1 MPEGGKSLSAKA
13 ICKLRHLGKFATSRK
28 AIPVFKGVLA
38 YIIAFILIFPRGFD
52 DLSQVPITFTGTI
65 LIVIAGTPGKSVG
78 ACLTA
83 TFFAILGVC
92 IGSLNFVILAH
103 LGHEPVAQAV
113 VFAVMV
119 YLLALIKAQGLK
131 YFGFSLLAILMG
143 FNGIYTSMMLGT
155 GFSSTYLKEYIKWGS
170 AIVLFVNLFVFP
182 VSSERELRKL
192 LVMSLEHVATYSH
205 LLAKTYTLTLTDE
218 ERDARARLAQ
228 TIRADFGLLTMKM
241 AETSAEIN
249 WSRWSMDDY
258 LALITSHTSISNIHS
273 QNATLFKEYFL
284 PSTLK
289 PFQRMRRD
297 IDIAI
302 QEISEALGGPPA
314 RTTRP
319 SECDTDSP
327 PKDLEKSAV
336 PGPTSI
342 SYPTTAGAEQDLR
355 KRALL
360 AGSSAARTATGND
373 TPAAAA
379 DEDEQDEIRERLRR
393 VAARLAEE
401 VANEG
406 LSPAGGDKP
415 LPTSATTA
423 LSLSTKTATASD
435 HSDAD
440 HKQDHGH
447 GSKPARKCTCGPS
460 AILNDF
466 NAFRLKQ
473 QELLGAAL
481 VCGRL
486 HGGSSRLRLYEERK
500 SVAQEEG
507 RDWVR
512 GEAEMRKRRGATSRA
527 TSVKA
532 SEVDREPSRPVSTVD
547 FDLEEGIQ
555 DEEDDPKKVRED
567 QMMTDT
573 RQCLVRVY
581 SLLYA
586 LNQFAHELSTFHE
599 AVISRKT
606 RPKRVHVHLFET
618 LAGKVH
624 KAERKRKERA
634 QRPPISNR
642 TPRSETGDMEID
654 NASQVEDRELCVRE
668 ALAILE
674 QQEYVPQNVNIWQ
687 KLERA
692 KRLFES
698 PTSIYAGKT
707 AAATLIFAVLIWA
720 PATRQWFINYGLT
733 GGLITVVVALTP
745 TLGQTLFTFVMQ
757 IAGSAVGYIMAIIVL
772 EAFKDVGGYRFNPY
786 GITCLVGLFAIPF
799 QYLIYEKPMYFTL
812 ALLALNGTGVIVVT
826 EWTVQQYQGRHN
838 YDSPPYRAGKA
849 LSSLAVALA
858 IVGTFQLVVLRNPAR
873 RQLRESTARIV
884 YGLLG
889 YNTILQAYV
898 RATMPADPAFR
909 APQAAL
915 ERVEHDLR
923 HREMKLQTQLIEVM
937 PLLMFANSEPQLAK
951 HRYREARA
959 AIGTTPFDEYI
970 IEEFISVLSPYRRRF
985 TRTIKTSFYLFPLP
999 HDIQGVTD
1007 WQADF
1012 IHDAL
1017 VLSTR
1022 MARSETGANSVKSEE
1037 FSRYWYYL
1045 LTVSTIGEQLKE
1057 MEAACKELFG
1067 ELEDHP
1073 RSGIHQSHDVLN
1085 SEGWTNPGPFSTT
1098 APTLHAIGVPG
1109 ATHSIDASFDAYIQ
1123 RKESLS
1129 EASHDLMPLSV
1140 LETALAVGENMHKVG
1155 FHTGNKIFPVLM
1167 KTIRG
1172 YTDIHKGEILSHY
1185 YGLLCVRHLIRMV
1198 CIGTLKQNKMLDPFL
1213 EELKPSMER
1222 VTVADRLAEKALG
1235 CMSKAL
1241 YTEDLSNV
1249 ADALGCSKKTG
1260 TAFVLEGGLG
1270 FRDVRFLVD
1279 VVWKSRKAII
1289 PLRRDEILPGLP
1301 ALFPSFYVCYRI
1313 SSAILERP
1321 TRPWGKLQDILLRC
1335 YLGDTSLPER
1345 AILRQLAIFLHH
1357 RIQEYK
1363 IPEDY
1368 VPVDQEDFCAIAG
1381 AWSDMLTPPLDLA
1394 LAPVMLLDVSII
1406 LFRWIFRLMA
1416 NPRENE
1422 GTLVAEWLA
1431 PAIMAGG
1438 FERLRLEIDRERDGP
1453 MALPR
1458 RGFTRNYA
1466 AELFGHSSV
1475 IGKSIQSSAVKDKFV
1490 QTLYELDFHE
1500 LAGRVL
1506 LLVTREDV
1514 NQYTENEP
1522 DKLMHYIESL
1532 DRISEA
1538 LNDALPPHSPNLS
1551 EINGNL
1557 GATSPKKVL
1566 REEPH
1571 IGSIP
1576 MQLSTMCGSD
1586 SVCTTPRGE

>member
-1 MPEGGKSLSAKA
+1 MAEGKRPLTSKV
-13 ICKLRHLGKFATSRK
+13 ICKLRHLGRFATSRK
-28 AIPVFKGVLA
+28 AIPVFKGTLA
-38 YIIAFILIFPRGFD
+38 YIIAFILIFLRGFD
-52 DLSQVPITFTGTI
+52 DLSQVPITLTGTI
-65 LIVIAGTPGKSVG
+65 LIVIAGTPGKSIG

-83 TFFAILGVC
+83 TFFSILGVC

-113 VFAVMV
+113 VFAIMV

-131 YFGFSLLAILMG
+131 YFGFSLLAILMS
-143 FNGIYTSMMLGT
+143 FNGIYTSIMLGT
-155 GFSSTYLKEYIKWGS
+155 GFSSTYLKEYIKSYLWGS

-182 VSSERELRKL
+182 VSSERQLRQL
-192 LVMSLEHVATYSH
+192 LVISLEHVATYSH
-205 LLAKTYTLTLTDE
+205 LLAKTYTMTLTDE

-241 AETSAEIN
+241 TETSAEIN

-258 LALITSHTSISNIHS
+258 LVFVAKTRAVQLALITSHTSISNIHT

-297 IDIAI
+297 IDMAI
-302 QEISEALGGPPA
+302 QEISEALGGPPP
-314 RTTRP
+314 RTLR
-319 SECDTDSP
+319 SNEFGSGLP
-327 PKDLEKSAV
+327 PQDPEKAAV
-336 PGPTSI
+336 PATTGV
-342 SYPTTAGAEQDLR
+342 SYPTTTGREQDLR

-360 AGSSAARTATGND
+360 GASATRTVTGSN
-373 TPAAAA
+373 TPAAAV
-379 DEDEQDEIRERLRR
+379 DEEEQDEIRERLRR
-393 VAARLAEE
+393 VAARLTEE

-406 LSPAGGDKP
+406 MSPVSGDKP
-415 LPTSATTA
+415 PLPTGTNAVPLPSAR
-423 LSLSTKTATASD
+423 ATAISD
-435 HSDAD
+435 HSDTD
-440 HKQDHGH
+440 HKRDHDY
-447 GSKPARKCTCGPS
+447 GSEPTRKCTCGPS
-460 AILNDF
+460 AILSDF
-466 NAFRLKQ
+466 EAFRSKQ

-512 GEAEMRKRRGATSRA
+512 GEAEIRKRRGATSRA

-532 SEVDREPSRPVSTVD
+532 SEADREPSRPVSTVD

-599 AVISRKT
+599 AVVSRKT
-606 RPKRVHVHLFET
+606 HPKRIHVHLFET
-618 LAGKVH
+618 VAGKVH

-634 QRPPISNR
+634 QRPLVSNR
-642 TPRSETGDMEID
+642 TSQSETGDMEID

-668 ALAILE
+668 ALATLE
-674 QQEYVPQNVNIWQ
+674 QQAYVPKETNVWQ

-698 PTSIYAGKT
+698 PTSIYAAKT

-757 IAGSAVGYIMAIIVL
+757 IAGSSVGYIVAIIVL

-786 GITCLVGLFAIPF
+786 GMVCLIGLYAIPF

-826 EWTVQQYQGRHN
+826 EWTMQQYQGRHS

-858 IVGTFQLVVLRNPAR
+858 IVGTFQLIVLRNPAR
-873 RQLRESTARIV
+873 RQLRESTAKIV

-923 HREMKLQTQLIEVM
+923 HREMNLQTQLIEIM

-951 HRYREARA
+951 PFRGDVVNKLLKSCRIILDRYREARA

-985 TRTIKTSFYLFPLP
+985 TRTIKTSFYLVASSLANKFPLP

-1022 MARSETGANSVKSEE
+1022 MARSETGANRVRSEE

-1045 LTVSTIGEQLKE
+1045 LAVSTIGEQLKE

-1073 RSGIHQSHDVLN
+1073 
-1085 SEGWTNPGPFSTT
+1085 
-1098 APTLHAIGVPG
+1098 
-1109 ATHSIDASFDAYIQ
+1109 
-1123 RKESLS
+1123 
-1129 EASHDLMPLSV
+1129 
-1140 LETALAVGENMHKVG
+1140 KV
-1155 FHTGNKIFPVLM
+1155 M
-1167 KTIRG
+1167 
-1172 YTDIHKGEILSHY
+1172 
-1185 YGLLCVRHLIRMV
+1185 
-1198 CIGTLKQNKMLDPFL
+1198 
-1213 EELKPSMER
+1213 
-1222 VTVADRLAEKALG
+1222 
-1235 CMSKAL
+1235 
-1241 YTEDLSNV
+1241 
-1249 ADALGCSKKTG
+1249 
-1260 TAFVLEGGLG
+1260 
-1270 FRDVRFLVD
+1270 
-1279 VVWKSRKAII
+1279 
-1289 PLRRDEILPGLP
+1289 
-1301 ALFPSFYVCYRI
+1301 
-1313 SSAILERP
+1313 
-1321 TRPWGKLQDILLRC
+1321 
-1335 YLGDTSLPER
+1335 
-1345 AILRQLAIFLHH
+1345 
-1357 RIQEYK
+1357 
-1363 IPEDY
+1363 
-1368 VPVDQEDFCAIAG
+1368 
-1381 AWSDMLTPPLDLA
+1381 
-1394 LAPVMLLDVSII
+1394 
-1406 LFRWIFRLMA
+1406 
-1416 NPRENE
+1416 
-1422 GTLVAEWLA
+1422 
-1431 PAIMAGG
+1431 
-1438 FERLRLEIDRERDGP
+1438 
-1453 MALPR
+1453 
-1458 RGFTRNYA
+1458 
-1466 AELFGHSSV
+1466 
-1475 IGKSIQSSAVKDKFV
+1475 
-1490 QTLYELDFHE
+1490 
-1500 LAGRVL
+1500 
-1506 LLVTREDV
+1506 
-1514 NQYTENEP
+1514 
-1522 DKLMHYIESL
+1522 
-1532 DRISEA
+1532 
-1538 LNDALPPHSPNLS
+1538 
-1551 EINGNL
+1551 
-1557 GATSPKKVL
+1557 
-1566 REEPH
+1566 
-1571 IGSIP
+1571 
-1576 MQLSTMCGSD
+1576 
-1586 SVCTTPRGE
+1586 

>member
-1 MPEGGKSLSAKA
+1 MLEGGKSLSAKA

-28 AIPVFKGVLA
+28 AIQSSKIGVLA
-38 YIIAFILIFPRGFD
+38 YIIAFILIFLRGFD

-92 IGSLNFVILAH
+92 VGSLNFVILAH

-131 YFGFSLLAILMG
+131 YFGFSLLAILMS

-297 IDIAI
+297 IDMAI
-302 QEISEALGGPPA
+302 QEISEALGGSPA

-336 PGPTSI
+336 PGPTNI

-406 LSPAGGDKP
+406 LSPAGGDKS
-415 LPTSATTA
+415 LPTSTTTA

-447 GSKPARKCTCGPS
+447 GTKPARKCTCGPS

-532 SEVDREPSRPVSTVD
+532 SEADREPSRPVSTVD

-642 TPRSETGDMEID
+642 TSRSETGDMEID

-772 EAFKDVGGYRFNPY
+772 E
-786 GITCLVGLFAIPF
+786 
-799 QYLIYEKPMYFTL
+799 YLIYEKPMYFTL
-812 ALLALNGTGVIVVT
+812 ALLLLALNGTGVIVVT

-923 HREMKLQTQLIEVM
+923 HREMKLQTQLIETEAI
-937 PLLMFANSEPQLAK
+937 PSRFANSEPQLAK

-985 TRTIKTSFYLFPLP
+985 TRTIKTSFYLVASSLANKACPNAHLSSFSR
-999 HDIQGVTD
+999 VTD

-1073 RSGIHQSHDVLN
+1073 RFPHYSRI
-1085 SEGWTNPGPFSTT
+1085 SED
-1098 APTLHAIGVPG
+1098 
-1109 ATHSIDASFDAYIQ
+1109 SIDASFDAYIQ

-1260 TAFVLEGGLG
+1260 AAFVLEGGLG

-1406 LFRWIFRLMA
+1406 FFQWIFRLMA
-1416 NPRENE
+1416 NPRGNE

-1532 DRISEA
+1532 DRVSEA

-1586 SVCTTPRGE
+1586 SICTTPRGE